1 MKTAAMAY
9 AMAVVFAHSG
19 GSFPSIPGG
28 AEGRI
33 SVSQYCVPPVD
44 RVDAHRVYCR
54 DGGGSIWLPFVVG
67 QPLQISIDLIL
78 GER

>member
-9 AMAVVFAHSG
+9 AMAVVFAHPG
-19 GSFPSIPGG
+19 GSFPPIPARG
-28 AEGRI
+28 EGR
-33 SVSQYCVPPVD
+33 VSMARYCVPPAD
-44 RVDAHRVYCR
+44 RADAHRVYCL

-67 QPLQISIDLIL
+67 QPLQISIDLTL